1 MAITSP
7 TGAYFHVDELIEVA
21 RLLGLRSADE
31 LAAVE
36 EAIAREAAV
45 SGDLQL
51 AFDLCI
57 VLARKGPGYIWDLC
71 AAIARGPA
79 LENMDVDSRKQ
90 LLGFALSYCDEESI
104 GELLHA
110 WKDLDMQGQCE
121 TLLMSTGR
129 NPSKFSLQGSYFNS
143 LPKQSIQNICFQ
155 ASDAMNTNN
164 QDVHLEKI
172 KDELSAVAKT
182 LAIGDQIDWALSLTE
197 NVKVLSFAASQL
209 PWLLDFSKNGEHD
222 IKLITGKQYLNIRT
236 QAVVTI
242 LSWLAR
248 NEFAPRD
255 TLIASLAKS
264 VMEQPVTEEEDII
277 GCFYL
282 LNLFDA
288 FSGVEIIEEQLKIRK
303 DYQQICSIM
312 NVGMAYSLLHNSGI
326 GTDPIQRKEL
336 LKMRFKEKHASPTS
350 DEIGKLGKVQSSF
363 WREWKVK
370 LEEQKRLTDHS
381 RALQKIIPGVETER
395 FLSGDSIYI
404 ENEVLNLIESVKMEK
419 KHILKDILKLAD
431 TYGLNSTEVL
441 LQYLSAIL
449 VSDVWTNDD
458 IAAEIADYKAKIVGN
473 GAKTIETISSIVY
486 PAIDGCNKLRLAYV
500 YGLLSECY
508 LQLEST
514 KGSSPMA
521 HHHDHQ
527 NSDLRFAHYYRVIEQ
542 ECKNL
547 SFLKNLNFKNI
558 AGLHGL
564 NFECFND
571 EVYACID
578 ESSLSALSKM
588 VQTLAN
594 IYGNSLPEGFMSW
607 QDVYKYYIL
616 HLLSDLESK
625 ATNESSSRTPEYLQG
640 FISKLEHS
648 YGSCRAYIRLLSQ
661 SDALGIMKKYFTVI
675 IPLYTSYRFIPDNS
689 TWQDCLIV
697 LLDFWTRLTD
707 DMKEIA
713 LEESSGETVC
723 FNPVC
728 LLSCLKAFTKLVMED
743 ILSPSQGWGSIY
755 GYVQCGLSGK
765 PTLEIYNFCKAMIF
779 SGCGY
784 GAVAEVFSVASSES
798 GLASDSDQGSQDLPH
813 FYLDILEA
821 VLQDLVNGSHEN
833 GNLFYILSSLSKLE
847 GDIKVMQCVRRV
859 IWERMVQF
867 SDNLQLPSSI
877 RVYVLELMQYISGKS
892 IKGFSAEIEANV
904 QPWEEWNELLY
915 AGSKSETDLEKQLPD
930 HKDSS
935 NRFTNTLVALK
946 SSQLVA
952 SISPSIEI
960 AADDLLNLDSAV
972 SCFLKICGE
981 VSNDFHF
988 DALVAILEEWD
999 GLFTTVRDRERETT
1013 AEVSE
1018 GNDWNND
1025 DWDEGWES
1033 LEEVENPDKEKKGD
1047 SAAIH
1052 PLHVCWTEIFKK
1064 LISVSRFSDV
1074 LRLIDQSSSKPN
1086 VMLLDEDDARSLSQI
1101 ALGIDCFA
1109 ALKMTLLLPYKAIH
1123 LQCLVAVED
1132 NLSQGIPATNIR
1144 DVELLILILSS
1155 GVLASITNDSTY
1167 GKIFSYIC
1175 YLIGN
1180 LSHQCQLALVSG
1192 KRINSSEDAENPLL
1206 LFRMNLFPMFIS
1218 EFVKADQHVLA
1229 AFLVTK
1235 FMHTNESL
1243 SLVNIAEAS
1252 LVRYL
1257 ERQLH
1262 LLQMNEV
1269 PVEKTRMLRNTV
1281 GSLRGKMSS
1290 LFQST
1295 LSLLST
1301 RVR

>member
-1 MAITSP
+1 MQFRQIKDRMKIVKMAITSP

-31 LAAVE
+31 ISAVE
-36 EAIAREAAV
+36 EDIAREAAV

-57 VLARKGPGYIWDLC
+57 VLARKGHGYIWDLC

-121 TLLMSTGR
+121 TLMISTGS
-129 NPSKFSLQGSYFNS
+129 NPSKFSLRGSYFNS

-155 ASDAMNTNN
+155 ASNGMNTNN
-164 QDVHLEKI
+164 QDVHLDKI

-209 PWLLDFSKNGEHD
+209 LWLLDLSKNGEHD
-222 IKLITGKQYLNIRT
+222 TKLITGKQYLNMRT

-248 NEFAPRD
+248 NEFSPRD
-255 TLIASLAKS
+255 NLIASLAKS

-288 FSGVEIIEEQLKIRK
+288 FNGVEVIEEQLKIRK

-326 GTDPIQRKEL
+326 GTDHIQRKEL
-336 LKMRFKEKHASPTS
+336 LKMRFKEKHASPTTN
-350 DEIGKLGKVQSSF
+350 EIDTLGKVQSSF

-370 LEEQKRLTDHS
+370 LEEQERLTDHY

-458 IAAEIADYKAKIVGN
+458 IAAEIADYEANIVAN
-473 GAKTIETISSIVY
+473 GAKTISTLSSIVY

-508 LQLEST
+508 LHLESS
-514 KGSSPMA
+514 KDSSPIA
-521 HHHDHQ
+521 YHDYQ
-527 NSDLRFAHYYRVIEQ
+527 NSDIKFAHYYRVIEQ
-542 ECKNL
+542 ECKHV
-547 SFLKNLNFKNI
+547 SFVKNLNFKNI

-571 EVYACID
+571 EVYACIE

-588 VQTLAN
+588 VQTVAN
-594 IYGNSLPEGFMSW
+594 IYGNSLPEGFISW

-625 ATNESSSRTPEYLQG
+625 ATNESSSRTPEYLQS
-640 FISKLEHS
+640 FISKLKHS
-648 YGSCRAYIRLLSQ
+648 YGSCRTYIRLLSQ

-675 IPLYTSYRFIPDNS
+675 IHLYSSYRFIPDNS

-713 LEESSGETVC
+713 LEESSGETIS

-755 GYVQCGLSGK
+755 GYVQCGLIGES
-765 PTLEIYNFCKAMIF
+765 TLEIYSFCKAMIF
-779 SGCGY
+779 SGCRY
-784 GAVAEVFSVASSES
+784 GAVAE
-798 GLASDSDQGSQDLPH
+798 
-813 FYLDILEA
+813 
-821 VLQDLVNGSHEN
+821 
-833 GNLFYILSSLSKLE
+833 
-847 GDIKVMQCVRRV
+847 
-859 IWERMVQF
+859 
-867 SDNLQLPSSI
+867 LPSSI

-892 IKGFSAEIEANV
+892 IKGFLAEIEANV

-915 AGSKSETDLEKQLPD
+915 AGSKSEDVDKQLPD

-952 SISPSIEI
+952 LISPSIEI
-960 AADDLLNLDSAV
+960 TADDLLNIDSAV

-981 VSNDFHF
+981 ASNNSHF

-999 GLFTTVRDRERETT
+999 GLFTTMKYRERETT

-1018 GNDWNND
+1018 GGNDWND

-1033 LEEVENPDKEKKGD
+1033 LEEVENPEKEKKGD
-1047 SAAIH
+1047 SPAVH

-1074 LRLIDQSSSKPN
+1074 LRLFDQSSSKPN

-1101 ALGIDCFA
+1101 ALGMDCFA
-1109 ALKMTLLLPYKAIH
+1109 ALKMTLLLPYKGLH
-1123 LQCLVAVED
+1123 LQCMVAVED
-1132 NLSQGIPATNIR
+1132 NLSQGIPATKIR
-1144 DVELLILILSS
+1144 DVELLILIFSS
-1155 GVLASITNDSTY
+1155 GVLTSITNDSTY

-1175 YLIGN
+1175 YLFGN
-1180 LSHQCQLALVSG
+1180 LSNQCQQALVSG

-1206 LFRMNLFPMFIS
+1206 LFRTTLFPMFIS
-1218 EFVKADQHVLA
+1218 ELVKADQHVLA

-1243 SLVNIAEAS
+1243 SLINIAEAS
-1252 LVRYL
+1252 LVWYL

-1269 PVEKTRMLRNTV
+1269 PVEKTCITLKNTV

-1290 LFQST
+1290 LIQST
-1295 LSLLST
+1295 LSLLSP